1 MIKQSNHR
9 GSGNFQGLILRY
21 VRTCCGWVIVFLL
34 MSMMGCAGNGTKDP
48 VPPVKNTL
56 HDVRSDTLLRRAEA
70 AKAQGRY
77 AEAYD
82 LLKRHTTI
90 AVKQQRHYKQY
101 ATMVAILIGVL
112 ALMGL
117 FLTWYVACQW
127 KKTQQKNRV
136 LALQIKEAI
145 INKERRDEPM
155 KASLDDMSPE
165 ELFHY
170 IELEVSRR
178 QLFLN
183 PLFDRQMIMNEF
195 HISKER
201 VGAAFS
207 QGSKYDSLPQFVS
220 DLRLEYASKLLVTTD
235 LPINDI
241 TAKAGF
247 SNVSVFSR
255 CFSRKFMISPT
266 QYRRANSECI

>member
-1 MIKQSNHR
+1 MHQISKENLPGR
-9 GSGNFQGLILRY
+9 ILRY
-21 VRTCCGWVIVFLL
+21 VRACYGLILMTLL
-34 MSMMGCAGNGTKDP
+34 MGMMGCTGKGAEKHVSP
-48 VPPVKNTL
+48 E
-56 HDVRSDTLLRRAEA
+56 RDTLSRVYSDLLLHRAEA
-70 AKAQGRY
+70 AKTQGRY
-77 AEAYD
+77 TEAYD
-82 LLKRHTTI
+82 LLKRHADI
-90 AVKQQRHYKQY
+90 AVKKQRGYKQY
-101 ATMVAILIGVL
+101 ATAVAILIGVL
-112 ALMGL
+112 ALMAL
-117 FLTWYVACQW
+117 FFTWYAARQW
-127 KKTQQKNRV
+127 HKTQQKNRV

-145 INKERRDEPM
+145 INKERWDEPM
-155 KASLDDMSPE
+155 KTSLDDMSPE

-183 PLFDRQMIMNEF
+183 PSFDRQMIMNEF

-235 LPINDI
+235 LPISDI

-247 SNVSVFSR
+247 SNASVFSR
-255 CFSRKFMISPT
+255 YFSRKFMISPT
-266 QYRRANSECI
+266 QYRRANSECV